1 MQVKT
6 LPMGRRTHNFLSTLN
21 EILGEPYEEWVR
33 VTILGNYKRKY
44 VGKSWEC
51 GCRVTLRLET
61 ESFGFAELMQ
71 CPQHTTLIRTVA
83 ELTPCP
89 QHATLI
95 ANATPNL
102 NCASS
107 A

>member
-1 MQVKT
+1 VQVST
-6 LPMGRRTHNFLSTLN
+6 FPVGRRTRNFLSTLN
-21 EILGEPYEEWVR
+21 EILGEPNEEWVR

-61 ESFGFAELMQ
+61 GNLGFAELM
-71 CPQHTTLIRTVA
+71 L
-83 ELTPCP
+83 CP